1 MTARNQ
7 YLILIIWRV
16 RVSACGLAG
25 NGGGGSY
32 PCVGDADKAVSPTS
46 GTSPGGSYPYD
57 AGRGK
62 EGEMGAHTSNTGM
75 KGKVVIWKRSE
86 GSFFSGVESGW
97 FSCLSCFFF
106 WLPSWM
112 FCTWS
117 WPRQER
123 EGNNARGANIFQ
135 LPLQVVQVPEVITQV
150 RVKHQQ
156 AGIFWVSHDALMAFF
171 PGSCWVFK
179 DEFLRWWTHSK
190 LEARNF
196 AVRWCKKL
204 KFQFQWGK
212 RNLVFFKPE
221 WWNTNPKL
229 SSRKLMEFGGLWRS
243 GSYTNFQ
250 TCGPEN
256 CFWYLLIR
264 KWYTSLKSWSRSA
277 RSNSWWSRPLR
288 FQCTWHRT
296 LMKVGMEGEIHAWW

>member
-1 MTARNQ
+1 MEEVVHIPVSVTQTRQFHRPVEQVQEVPIPMTQEEA
-7 YLILIIWRV
+7 
-16 RVSACGLAG
+16 
-25 NGGGGSY
+25 
-32 PCVGDADKAVSPTS
+32 K
-46 GTSPGGSYPYD
+46 
-57 AGRGK
+57 
-62 EGEMGAHTSNTGM
+62 
-75 KGKVVIWKRSE
+75 KGKWELIHQIWAWREKLRFGNVWKAE
-86 GSFFSGVESGW
+86 SFLGVESGW
-97 FSCLSCFFF
+97 FSCLSWLFF
-106 WLPSWM
+106 WGCPAEC
-112 FCTWS
+112 F
-117 WPRQER
+117 ER
-123 EGNNARGANIFQ
+123 EVDHAKKGKETTQGGQ
-135 LPLQVVQVPEVITQV
+135 HLPAAAPGSPGPRSDNSSACEAP
-150 RVKHQQ
+150 
-156 AGIFWVSHDALMAFF
+156 AGWDFLGEPWCSYGFF

-179 DEFLRWWTHSK
+179 DEFLQWWTHSK

-196 AVRWCKKL
+196 AARWCKKL

-264 KWYTSLKSWSRSA
+264 KWYTSLKSWSRSR